1 MANHS
6 DFALDWVEC
15 LSITIVAMDW
25 DAWEVLECKLLVAYG
40 FGLAILPP
48 PGFTKPR
55 ISKYSPAVSIPYLL
69 NVASS
74 FRPGLTMVRL
84 VLSAMP

>member
-1 MANHS
+1 MAHHS
-6 DFALDWVEC
+6 DFALDRVES
-15 LSITIVAMDW
+15 LSITVVAMDW
-25 DAWEVLECKLLVAYG
+25 DAWVVLECELLVVYSVRQQV
-40 FGLAILPP
+40 LPP

-55 ISKYSPAVSIPYLL
+55 TSKYSPAVSMPYLL